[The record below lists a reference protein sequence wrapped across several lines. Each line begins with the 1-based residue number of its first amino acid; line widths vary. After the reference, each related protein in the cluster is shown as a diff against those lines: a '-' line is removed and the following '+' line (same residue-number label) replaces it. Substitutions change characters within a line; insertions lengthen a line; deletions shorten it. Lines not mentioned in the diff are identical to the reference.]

1 MGGKSILDD
10 STGSILVSWHCA
22 NVGKQWRWFTPAVSP
37 HRGKIAFHWWQLCGL
52 DLTKWPWAEGQGT
65 LPLWMLQQMISVN
78 VSYYDRMGY
87 YVLTEINCLIK
98 FCIFWYNEIPFHYK
112 PRYKCLSK
120 RLGLYKSPEQVP
132 WHWFSRWTSIG
143 GWMPSHMM
151 IPTLPYVSIGLK
163 LQRQQLIII
172 WVYCLAATSS
182 GHSHFEGS

>member
-1 MGGKSILDD
+1 MTALVPYWSAGTALMWESSGGDLHPLSHHTERR
-10 STGSILVSWHCA
+10 SPFTGGNCVVWTWL
-22 NVGKQWRWFTPAVSP
+22 
-37 HRGKIAFHWWQLCGL
+37 
-52 DLTKWPWAEGQGT
+52 KWPWAEGQGT

-120 RLGLYKSPEQVP
+120 LLGLYKSPEQVP